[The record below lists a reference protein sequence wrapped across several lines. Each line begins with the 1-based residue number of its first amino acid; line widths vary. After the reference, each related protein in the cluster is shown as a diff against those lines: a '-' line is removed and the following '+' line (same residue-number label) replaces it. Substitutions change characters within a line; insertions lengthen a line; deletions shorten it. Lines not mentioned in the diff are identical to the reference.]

1 MNRPVVITAGGTG
14 GHMFPALALA
24 SELERRGRTVAL
36 ACDERG
42 ARYLPEGV
50 EAFKVRASSPSGSIT
65 KRMSG
70 LINLGLGFVQSWWWL
85 KRQNPIA
92 VAAFGSYASVPVG
105 VAAGLLRLPI
115 LVHEQNAVLGRANR
129 MIAKRASGLALTFAE
144 TEHADMLPE
153 DRHMMTGNPVRPEI
167 RQHMGEAY
175 RLPAEGEPLEILVI
189 GGSQGARALSDV
201 VPAAL
206 DRLSGRERSLIR
218 LTQQCRPEDLERVE
232 LAYKALGFEA
242 ELKSFFDDLPA
253 RLAKAHLVISR
264 SGASSISEMLV
275 LGKPSILIPLPY
287 SLEGDQLANA
297 KVVEAAGGAWLL
309 EEAMLTGELLADKIR
324 RVLEKPEIL
333 SEAAGKA
340 RALARPDAGEALAD
354 ALERIIPGF
363 NTSGAAKSKG
373 DGPGPLEEAA

>member
-70 LINLGLGFVQSWWWL
+70 LMNLGLGFVQSWWWL

-105 VAAGLLRLPI
+105 VAAGHLRLPI

-363 NTSGAAKSKG
+363 NTGGAAKSKG